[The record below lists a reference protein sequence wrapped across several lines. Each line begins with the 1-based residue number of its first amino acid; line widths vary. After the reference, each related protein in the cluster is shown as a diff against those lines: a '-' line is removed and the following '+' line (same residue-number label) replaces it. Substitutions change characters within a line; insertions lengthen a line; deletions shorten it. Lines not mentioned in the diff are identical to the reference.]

1 MAGALVGGRCVTQ
14 RVLLNCPCRIVV
26 YTFKNLTLPGSCSW
40 EGKYFALALTCRI
53 VEKYC
58 CWFFTSWYPDLL
70 STLQLNMSAL
80 TPPTTTC
87 GCSHVHWAIVIVLL
101 SVAIGPGH
109 AMPRPPRSTTQLLF
123 SELLGGNE
131 DNTVYGEQLVRAQRP
146 TPVFEAKLIHLCCPQ
161 QKQQEQRQQQLQRA
175 PSFVRKWPSLR
186 DLLLM
191 ADYDDF
197 GGSQE
202 EDVTESRLL
211 ARLHKLSDNGG
222 VGDELRY
229 NVVNDLTNVPSK
241 KVVPGHSLK
250 EHNTKKNV
258 QCEYSSS
265 FSIHSISII
274 AMWSMSN

>member
-1 MAGALVGGRCVTQ
+1 
-14 RVLLNCPCRIVV
+14 
-26 YTFKNLTLPGSCSW
+26 
-40 EGKYFALALTCRI
+40 
-53 VEKYC
+53 
-58 CWFFTSWYPDLL
+58 
-70 STLQLNMSAL
+70 MSAL
-80 TPPTTTC
+80 TPPTTTTC

-101 SVAIGPGH
+101 SVATGPGH

-131 DNTVYGEQLVRAQRP
+131 DNNVYAEQL
-146 TPVFEAKLIHLCCPQ
+146 
-161 QKQQEQRQQQLQRA
+161 KQQEQRQQQQLQRA

-197 GGSQE
+197 GSQE

-222 VGDELRY
+222 AGDQLRY

-241 KVVPGHSLK
+241 KVVPSHSLK

-258 QCEYSSS
+258 QY
-265 FSIHSISII
+265 
-274 AMWSMSN
+274 MSPCHFKICNMGRKRNAGSYYPY

>member
-1 MAGALVGGRCVTQ
+1 
-14 RVLLNCPCRIVV
+14 
-26 YTFKNLTLPGSCSW
+26 
-40 EGKYFALALTCRI
+40 
-53 VEKYC
+53 
-58 CWFFTSWYPDLL
+58 
-70 STLQLNMSAL
+70 MSAL

-131 DNTVYGEQLVRAQRP
+131 DNTVYGEQL
-146 TPVFEAKLIHLCCPQ
+146 
-161 QKQQEQRQQQLQRA
+161 KQQEQRQKQLQRA
-175 PSFVRKWPSLR
+175 YSFVRKWPSLR
-186 DLLLM
+186 DLLLI

-197 GGSQE
+197 GSQE

-222 VGDELRY
+222 AGDELRY
-229 NVVNDLTNVPSK
+229 NVVNDLTSVPSK

-258 QCEYSSS
+258 QFRKQY
-265 FSIHSISII
+265 
-274 AMWSMSN
+274 MSPCHFKICNMGRKRNAGSYYPY

>member
-1 MAGALVGGRCVTQ
+1 
-14 RVLLNCPCRIVV
+14 
-26 YTFKNLTLPGSCSW
+26 
-40 EGKYFALALTCRI
+40 
-53 VEKYC
+53 
-58 CWFFTSWYPDLL
+58 
-70 STLQLNMSAL
+70 MSAL
-80 TPPTTTC
+80 TQPTTTC

-101 SVAIGPGH
+101 SVATGPGH

-131 DNTVYGEQLVRAQRP
+131 DNNVYADQL
-146 TPVFEAKLIHLCCPQ
+146 
-161 QKQQEQRQQQLQRA
+161 KQQEQRQQQQLQRA

-197 GGSQE
+197 GSQE

-222 VGDELRY
+222 AGDQLRY

-258 QCEYSSS
+258 QY
-265 FSIHSISII
+265 
-274 AMWSMSN
+274 MSPCHFKICNMGRKRNAGSYYPY